1 MNPGEIYFLIT
12 NGMFARQGTGRW
24 MKITNCPQ
32 TENNARPFVFIRT
45 GRDDDWGIWAP
56 CRTRRDQ
63 HTITVP
69 AREIAYTDNTN
80 IDQNIMYKQLWEI
93 PNAFIPVQ
101 NYNHHKINT
110 EYFNT
115 QILPKCKHYIDVILG

>member
-1 MNPGEIYFLIT
+1 MSRFHDGLVILQRDHHH
-12 NGMFARQGTGRW
+12 GWQALTG
-24 MKITNCPQ
+24 
-32 TENNARPFVFIRT
+32 
-45 GRDDDWGIWAP
+45 DDDWGIWAP